1 MGGLNISNRYL
12 LEAHQLTR
20 VFQQGKKEIAALR
33 GVNIRIPQHSLVAL
47 KGKSGSGK
55 TTLMNLLG
63 GLDVPTEGS
72 VSFRDQKYDV
82 LNETKKDQL
91 RKSQIGFIFQT
102 FALMSMMSAGE
113 NVELTLR
120 VAKHPAREWRERIQE
135 ALEMV
140 GLSKREKHRPNELSG
155 GEQQRVAIA
164 RAIVNRPSLVLADEP
179 TSELDTKMT
188 FQMIRLFRSLVDN
201 EGMTIVLTTH
211 DPAVLH
217 MTDYIYELEDGR
229 LVESDTAT

>member
-1 MGGLNISNRYL
+1 MSNCYL

-33 GVNIRIPQHSLVAL
+33 DVGMCIPQQSLVAL

-63 GLDVPTEGS
+63 GLDMPTDGS
-72 VSFRDQKYDV
+72 VSLQGQKYDT
-82 LNETKKDQL
+82 LNEAKKDQL
-91 RKSQIGFIFQT
+91 RKKQIGFIFQT
-102 FALMSMMSAGE
+102 FALMSMMSARE

-120 VAKHPAREWRERIQE
+120 IAKHPAKDWREKIQE

-140 GLSKREKHRPNELSG
+140 GLSKRQKHKPYELSG

-164 RAIVNRPSLVLADEP
+164 RAIVNRPSLILADEP

-188 FQMIRLFRSLVDN
+188 FQMIRLFRSLVDEN
-201 EGMTIVLTTH
+201 GMTIVLTTH

-217 MTDYIYELEDGR
+217 MTDYIYELEDGQ
-229 LVESDTAT
+229 LIESGTA